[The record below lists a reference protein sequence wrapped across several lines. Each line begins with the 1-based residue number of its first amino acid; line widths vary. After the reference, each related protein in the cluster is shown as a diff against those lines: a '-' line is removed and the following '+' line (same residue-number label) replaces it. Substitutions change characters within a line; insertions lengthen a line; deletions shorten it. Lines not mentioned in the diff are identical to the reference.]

1 MELIIQDVMLSIVPD
16 TLISKDEI
24 KKIAQNIPAA
34 ERKDYYYV
42 KGTTLTLVNN
52 KKYKEQKF
60 EAKVNSTYVT
70 ASGKVYGFKNL
81 NHKVHE
87 VLNHQVHKASW
98 CVNENLCELCANFAS
113 LVVKKNSINYG

>member
-87 VLNHQVHKASW
+87 VLNNQAHKVLW
-98 CVNENLCELCANFAS
+98 CVNENLCELCANLVS
-113 LVVKKNSINYG
+113 LVVKKKPH